1 MTLQGIKYL
10 PVSVKKDEALS
21 LYKSLAKVQEKLGEL
36 NSEISH
42 SIVNKNFMQVFSL
55 IESTQSTRIEG
66 TQVTFTE
73 VLEEKNTKN
82 KSSEITEVL
91 NYQKSLNRGIDLLK
105 ANNPISTRLMQELH
119 RILMENSRGT
129 VSGSGE
135 YRKIQNH
142 IGPDNNIENA
152 VYIPIGAQDI
162 GKYMANLEFFI
173 NNEQHTTSRHD
184 FDIEDEIFDE
194 NSPGLIK
201 TAIVHA
207 QFESI
212 HPFLDGNGRLGRI
225 LIILTLL
232 KERVIKNPIFFV
244 SEELEKERAR
254 YYDLLNGVRGEEP
267 EWYPWIKFF
276 LDASYRMVVNLLKKI
291 ELSEKLAEEG
301 LNELI
306 KDSEQKVWLYSF
318 NSPIFTVS
326 AAAEDLKLTQP
337 TVRKAVDRLVSM
349 ELLYTDK
356 VTKRNKKY
364 HNYEVM
370 RILNNN

>member
-1 MTLQGIKYL
+1 MKIVIS
-10 PVSVKKDEALS
+10 PA
-21 LYKSLAKVQEKLGEL
+21 KSLNLDKELPTQLYTESAFLKQAETIQKTLKNKKPKQLMELMHISEKLGEL
-36 NSEISH
+36 NPEISH

-91 NYQKSLNRGIDLLK
+91 NYQKALNRGIDLLK

-207 QFESI
+207 QF
-212 HPFLDGNGRLGRI
+212 
-225 LIILTLL
+225 
-232 KERVIKNPIFFV
+232 
-244 SEELEKERAR
+244 
-254 YYDLLNGVRGEEP
+254 
-267 EWYPWIKFF
+267 
-276 LDASYRMVVNLLKKI
+276 
-291 ELSEKLAEEG
+291 
-301 LNELI
+301 
-306 KDSEQKVWLYSF
+306 
-318 NSPIFTVS
+318 
-326 AAAEDLKLTQP
+326 
-337 TVRKAVDRLVSM
+337 
-349 ELLYTDK
+349 
-356 VTKRNKKY
+356 
-364 HNYEVM
+364 
-370 RILNNN
+370 